1 MCGCGKVRVPRFLQ
15 QKKVMMQRQRQQP
28 KPQQQQPPSQPQQQK
43 PKPKHRQNPRQIAIR
58 RMIQARNR
66 MRNKRR

>member
-1 MCGCGKVRVPRFLQ
+1 MCGCGKVRIPKFLQ
-15 QKKVMMQRQRQQP
+15 QKKVMMLKQRQQQ
-28 KPQQQQPPSQPQQQK
+28 KLKSQQPQQQK
-43 PKPKHRQNPRQIAIR
+43 PKHRPNPRQMAIR